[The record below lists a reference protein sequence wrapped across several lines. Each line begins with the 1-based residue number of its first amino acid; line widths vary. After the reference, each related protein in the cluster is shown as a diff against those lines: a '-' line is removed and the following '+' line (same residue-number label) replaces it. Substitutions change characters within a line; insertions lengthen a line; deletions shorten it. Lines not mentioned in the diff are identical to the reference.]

1 MKGLHRIQWFSIFLL
16 AFCLTACQVKR
27 PKVVLSDAKMEN
39 VLYDYHIAKAMGE
52 EVPYTDG
59 YKRVLYIESV
69 FKKHGI
75 TQAEFDSS
83 MVWFTRN
90 PEVLTKIYEKVNAR
104 LKAERDVVNH
114 LIAIRDNKPKESLPG
129 DSIDVWAW
137 QRMRRLTG
145 MPIDNKLTFVLPSD
159 SNFKKRDTLV
169 WEVRYHFL
177 ERVKPDTTLYALMGM
192 LSEIPDSTMAPIMA
206 MQIVYK
212 DSIIS
217 DIQKVYKSG
226 METVSLFA
234 DTLGEIRE
242 IRGYIYYPAAQATR
256 TLLTDRISLMRY
268 HATDTLS
275 FAKNDSIQKDSVKT
289 EKIEPQEL
297 KKEELKPVE
306 EKINDNPRRRDAARP
321 RPSSEPTL
329 KKLDNPEHVQFRKD
343 NP

>member
-16 AFCLTACQVKR
+16 ASCLTACQVKR
-27 PKVVLSDAKMEN
+27 PKVVISDAKMEN

-114 LIAIRDNKPKESLPG
+114 LIAIHDNKPKESLPG

-137 QRMRRLTG
+137 QRIYQLTG
-145 MPIDNKLTFVLPSD
+145 MPMDNKITFVLPSD
-159 SNFKKRDTLV
+159 TNFKDRDTLR
-169 WEVRYHFL
+169 WNVRFRFHNGA
-177 ERVKPDTTLYALMGM
+177 PDSLYA
-192 LSEIPDSTMAPIMA
+192 PVMA